1 MFVNWAFYISIVVAT
16 LYYTAPAPHESWA
29 ETYISPRYYGAVRLT
44 IPIASGSL
52 ALDVYILLCI
62 KSPRIILQPTLT
74 HIRLP
79 MFGIYNLRLST
90 RKKLGIMIIFA
101 TGFA

>member
-1 MFVNWAFYISIVVAT
+1 MFVNWAFYISVVVAT

-29 ETYISPRYYGAVRLT
+29 ETYISPRYSGAIRPT

-52 ALDVYILLCI
+52 VLDIYILLCVEHL
-62 KSPRIILQPTLT
+62 RIISQSSLT
-74 HIRLP
+74 DGRLP

-90 RKKLGIMIIFA
+90 RKKLGLMIIFA